1 MEASMGTRSAVMTTL
16 LRGGRGPELSG
27 DRGASLVELMVSLA
41 LISVTILAIAS
52 LVSTGTFI
60 NHTAASLTSVT
71 TVATQRVSQISSLSY
86 WQITIG
92 GSLANDVTG
101 FADMVDVDGDGVA
114 DVSVRWLVTDLGTGK
129 RIEVF
134 ANAQDAVNAARQSIT
149 LVALVTKP

>member
-1 MEASMGTRSAVMTTL
+1 MGTNSAVMTAL
-16 LRGGRGPELSG
+16 IRG
-27 DRGASLVELMVSLA
+27 DRGSELSSGRGSSLVELMVSLA

-71 TVATQRVSQISSLSY
+71 TVATQRVSQLSSLSY
-86 WQITIG
+86 GQITSG
-92 GSLANDVTG
+92 GSLANDVSG
-101 FADMVDVDGDGVA
+101 FAEMVDVDGDGIA

-134 ANAQDAVNAARQSIT
+134 ANAQDAVNADRQSIT
-149 LVALVTKP
+149 LVALVAKP